1 MCFVLNCTTVQ
12 SLIWLSQLS
21 AMSSLPVNDDWR
33 VLSQLLSVYKWYVD
47 QSVWPF
53 LQQSTPTNGK
63 EIWINS
69 DKITVSLKLEPITYN
84 GVRRDCVV
92 FRDLYV
98 GLLKRDTQKSSYL
111 EKQLYYYTE
120 FEVRENWKRKKRDQV
135 VFLLIMAVGLLS
147 ENKDML
153 KLFYNSWGTQ
163 VWIVITNNK
172 KSLHHHICSILN
184 ID

>member
-1 MCFVLNCTTVQ
+1 M
-12 SLIWLSQLS
+12 
-21 AMSSLPVNDDWR
+21 
-33 VLSQLLSVYKWYVD
+33 
-47 QSVWPF
+47 
-53 LQQSTPTNGK
+53 
-63 EIWINS
+63 
-69 DKITVSLKLEPITYN
+69 SLKLEPITYN

-98 GLLKRDTQKSSYL
+98 GLLKRATQKSSYL

-153 KLFYNSWGTQ
+153 KLFYNS
-163 VWIVITNNK
+163 
-172 KSLHHHICSILN
+172 
-184 ID
+184 